1 MTPDRLSRQIAFLVE
16 ADKLKRVL
24 RKTSLMDLSR
34 RENSAEHSWHLLLLA
49 LVLREHVAPDV
60 DLPHVL
66 EILAV
71 HDLVEI
77 DAGDTFAYDPI
88 HQATQA
94 LREKAAA
101 DRIFN
106 LLPAD
111 QARHFRTLW
120 EEFEEQLTP
129 EARVAAAIDRL
140 QPLLQNA
147 GAGGGTWREYGL
159 DRTAVLHRMAPIE
172 SALPALWPTV
182 VEVVD
187 RFCALGAIRDL

>member
-1 MTPDRLSRQIAFLVE
+1 
-16 ADKLKRVL
+16 
-24 RKTSLMDLSR
+24 
-34 RENSAEHSWHLLLLA
+34 
-49 LVLREHVAPDV
+49 
-60 DLPHVL
+60 
-66 EILAV
+66 
-71 HDLVEI
+71 
-77 DAGDTFAYDPI
+77 
-88 HQATQA
+88 
-94 LREKAAA
+94 
-101 DRIFN
+101 
-106 LLPAD
+106 
-111 QARHFRTLW
+111 LW